1 MAGVVIISQMIR
13 CGPGRQSKD
22 HDCRRAVFK
31 PDDPTV
37 LVSAGLDGAVWQWD
51 VSLATWQQRA
61 CVIAGRDL
69 TAQEWH
75 RYVGDEPYRSTCSTL
90 AGGR

>member
-1 MAGVVIISQMIR
+1 VRLWDVASGAPIGTLDNGAWVTSV
-13 CGPGRQSKD
+13 
-22 HDCRRAVFK
+22 VFK
-31 PDDPTV
+31 PDDPSV

-69 TAQEWH
+69 TEQEWH

-90 AGGR
+90 VGGR